1 VAKNSDWEGSEEI
14 AARIAKSI
22 PPNYIV
28 PNKDDLNPQIEA
40 LISGLQQHIQ
50 QQSQQIGMLSK
61 ELQDRQKDRDVA
73 IEGIAKTF
81 EAKVLAI
88 AQKMEDTAAKK
99 EATMQGT
106 IGRQLAEIA
115 KAVQTFEKTA
125 KQTKDKSGF
134 SIEQ

>member
-40 LISGLQQHIQ
+40 LISGLHQQLQ
-50 QQSQQIGMLSK
+50 QQSQQINAMGK

-73 IEGIAKTF
+73 EHGIMKTF

-88 AQKMEDTAAKK
+88 AQKMEQTTQDASVKR
-99 EATMQGT
+99 EAHLQST
-106 IGRQLAEIA
+106 IGRQLQEIS
-115 KAVQTFEKTA
+115 KAVQSFEQTT
-125 KQTKDKSGF
+125 KQPK
-134 SIEQ
+134 Q